1 MNFRIGEFSATNHR
15 DGGETRTELDTHAD
29 ACVVG
34 RNALIVQ
41 DFNRPV
47 DVSGYDP
54 GLGTKRNLRTV
65 SGALAYDDPTN
76 GNTVIL
82 VIHQA
87 IHIPTMHHNLLTPMQ
102 LRMNDIRVR
111 DIPRFLIDTRGSEEE
126 EYHAITIPGNE
137 ETATYTIPL
146 SLHGIIS
153 FFPTRKP
160 TAHEFDTC
168 PRYELTYEAPIWDPT
183 STEFLDQER
192 NAQHP
197 HRPSRARATGD
208 QITRVPRGSLSAV
221 HACSPIS
228 AALSDG
234 VFAVR
239 LTTLLAATS
248 LKPTGGIQ
256 PSELAQRWGIGI
268 EAARRTLNVTTQR
281 GVRTVAHPSLSRRFR
296 TNDRQLRYRRLAT
309 DIYADTLVSK
319 HKSKRGNLYA
329 QVFATKFGWCRVFP
343 MQRKSDAHH
352 ALSLLF
358 ARDGVPPRLIVD
370 GSKEQMQGAF
380 RRKARQADCQ
390 LRAVEPHS
398 PWSNAAEAAIRELKR
413 GAGRKMVRTSAP
425 KRLWDHCLEL
435 EALIR
440 SNTALDV
447 YELRGQVPET
457 VVSGETSDISPFV
470 ELAWYQWI
478 MFRDTGVSFPH
489 DREVIGRYLGPS
501 TDIGPA
507 MTAQILKSNGWIVH
521 RSTYRG
527 LTQDEMKCPDHTQ
540 RRKEFD
546 DEIQKKLGTGY
557 DPDRGIPDEPD
568 QTALEGTPGY
578 DLAEEERLSRVNTA
592 DEESSADIGDNYIGA
607 EVTLPLGEHYMTG
620 RVTGRKAN
628 ADGSAYGRANANP
641 ILDTRVYEV
650 EFEDGAVAEFS
661 ANTIAENMWA
671 QCDSEGRQFLL
682 MDEIIG
688 HRKNKEAVDAKDG
701 FLEKRGRK
709 YRRKTTKHAKSHRRY
724 YVPWSWE
731 SHKYVNQAKD

>member
-1 MNFRIGEFSATNHR
+1 
-15 DGGETRTELDTHAD
+15 
-29 ACVVG
+29 
-34 RNALIVQ
+34 
-41 DFNRPV
+41 
-47 DVSGYDP
+47 
-54 GLGTKRNLRTV
+54 
-65 SGALAYDDPTN
+65 
-76 GNTVIL
+76 
-82 VIHQA
+82 
-87 IHIPTMHHNLLTPMQ
+87 
-102 LRMNDIRVR
+102 MNDIRVR

-126 EYHAITIPGNE
+126 EYHAITIPGNK

-197 HRPSRARATGD
+197 HRPGRARATGD

-319 HKSKRGNLYA
+319 HKSKCGNLYA
-329 QVFATKFGWCRVFP
+329 QVFATKFGWCRVFL

-358 ARDGVPPRLIVD
+358 TRDGVPLRLIVD
-370 GSKEQMQGAF
+370 GSKEQMQGEF
-380 RRKARQADCQ
+380 RQKARQADCQ

-413 GAGRKMVRTSAP
+413 GAGRKMV
-425 KRLWDHCLEL
+425 
-435 EALIR
+435 
-440 SNTALDV
+440 
-447 YELRGQVPET
+447 
-457 VVSGETSDISPFV
+457 
-470 ELAWYQWI
+470 
-478 MFRDTGVSFPH
+478 
-489 DREVIGRYLGPS
+489 
-501 TDIGPA
+501 
-507 MTAQILKSNGWIVH
+507 
-521 RSTYRG
+521 
-527 LTQDEMKCPDHTQ
+527 
-540 RRKEFD
+540 
-546 DEIQKKLGTGY
+546 
-557 DPDRGIPDEPD
+557 
-568 QTALEGTPGY
+568 
-578 DLAEEERLSRVNTA
+578 
-592 DEESSADIGDNYIGA
+592 
-607 EVTLPLGEHYMTG
+607 
-620 RVTGRKAN
+620 
-628 ADGSAYGRANANP
+628 
-641 ILDTRVYEV
+641 
-650 EFEDGAVAEFS
+650 
-661 ANTIAENMWA
+661 
-671 QCDSEGRQFLL
+671 
-682 MDEIIG
+682 
-688 HRKNKEAVDAKDG
+688 
-701 FLEKRGRK
+701 
-709 YRRKTTKHAKSHRRY
+709 
-724 YVPWSWE
+724 
-731 SHKYVNQAKD
+731 